1 MDWRDRRIE
10 ELERKLEAV
19 LERVSVLEAEN
30 AELKRRLRADS
41 TNSSKPPSS
50 DGLSKRP
57 AMPRERGKRSRGK
70 QRGSDGRYLMQ
81 VAVPDEVVEHVP
93 DACDACGE
101 RLDPTDVVQ
110 TETRQVADLPPIEL
124 HWVEHRSRRLRCS
137 CGHVTAGEFPDGV
150 NAPAQYGPGLRAAA
164 AYLCGYQHVPYDR
177 ARQLFADL
185 LGAQVSTGWIVNSVA
200 SVSDAT
206 IPVVA
211 AIADAIAGADVAPF
225 DETGARVDGK
235 PHWVHVAATDRLA
248 YFDVH
253 DKRGTDAMRD
263 IGILPEF
270 TGIAM
275 HDGLSSYRQF
285 DAATH
290 ALCGAHHLRE
300 LAGVAELYE
309 QPWAAELAD
318 LLIEIKERVEQA
330 RPALLPK
337 RVQRRFRRRYDKIV
351 RIGRA
356 ANPPPPPTGKRGRP
370 KLGKPGSLAKRLD
383 EHADDALRFMTDPR
397 VPFDNNQAERDI
409 RMIKV
414 QQKISGG
421 YRTFEGAQ
429 RGMDLRSYITT
440 TRKHDHSV
448 IAALRAAAEG
458 CPWNFGLTPAT

>member
-1 MDWRDRRIE
+1 MDSRDRRIE

-19 LERVSVLEAEN
+19 LGRVVVLEAEN
-30 AELKRRLRADS
+30 AELKRRLQLDS

-57 AMPRERGKRSRGK
+57 AQPRERGKRSPGK
-70 QRGSDGRYLMQ
+70 QPGSDGHHLMQ
-81 VAVPDEVVEHVP
+81 VADPDEVVVHRP
-93 DACDACGE
+93 SACGLCGE
-101 RLDPTDVVQ
+101 GLDPEAIVQ
-110 TETRQVADLPPIEL
+110 TEARQVADLPPIRL
-124 HWVEHRSRRLRCS
+124 RWVEHRSQRLRCS
-137 CGHVTAGEFPDGV
+137 CGHVTAGEFPRGV
-150 NAPAQYGPGLRAAA
+150 NAPTQYGPGMQAAA

-177 ARQLFADL
+177 TRQLFEDL
-185 LGAQVSTGWIVNSVA
+185 LGASVSTGWIANAVA
-200 SVSDAT
+200 NVSDAT
-206 IPVVA
+206 IPVVEL
-211 AIADAIAGADVAPF
+211 IADAIRGAEVAHF

-235 PHWVHVAATDRLA
+235 LHWVHVAATELLA
-248 YFDVH
+248 HFDVH
-253 DKRGTDAMRD
+253 TKRGTDAMCD

-270 TGIAM
+270 RGVAM
-275 HDGLSSYRQF
+275 HDGLASYRQF

-309 QPWAAELAD
+309 QPWAADLAD
-318 LLIEIKERVEQA
+318 LLLEIKERVEHA
-330 RPALLPK
+330 RPAALGA
-337 RVQRRFRRRYDKIV
+337 REQRRFRRRYDKIV

-356 ANPPPPPTGKRGRP
+356 ANPPPPPTGQRGRP

-383 EHADDALRFMTDPR
+383 EHADAALRFMTDPR

-421 YRTFEGAQ
+421 YRTFEGAM

-440 TRKHDHSV
+440 ARKHDHSV

-458 CPWNFGLTPAT
+458 YPLNFQLA